1 MAFWSLVKS
10 SRWRPKRTTRSRFS
24 RRKEKARDQ
33 SPPPSSAT
41 LPALRPYRSTRKRA
55 AACRSTDSSLSIDT
69 EFLRTGSRHLSAAD
83 PSRERLSESA
93 FDHAARLDV
102 LGIHVVIL

>member
-10 SRWRPKRTTRSRFS
+10 SRWRPKRTTRSRLS

-41 LPALRPYRSTRKRA
+41 LPALGPYRSPRKRA
-55 AACRSTDSSLSIDT
+55 AASRSTDSSSLQVCRLQTRCNLPGELLDDR
-69 EFLRTGSRHLSAAD
+69 LRGTVEEPLVV
-83 PSRERLSESA
+83 
-93 FDHAARLDV
+93 HAAANPKDAGL
-102 LGIHVVIL
+102 LA